1 LIFAP
6 QVRVINEEGQQ
17 IGILPVKEALSL
29 AESQGLDLVEI
40 APQAKPPVCKIID
53 YGKYMYELK
62 KEQQRAKKKQI
73 VIKLHEIKFGIMT
86 DDHDMDHKMRKIQE
100 FLSEGD
106 KVKLTVMFRG
116 RELEHKELGKIVLD
130 KVVEK
135 LKDIAVIEQLPK
147 QEGRALFT
155 VVGPQKVVAVKRK
168 SA

>member
-1 LIFAP
+1 M
-6 QVRVINEEGQQ
+6 RVINEEGQQ

-73 VIKLHEIKFGIMT
+73 VIRLHEIKFGIMT
-86 DDHDMDHKMRKIQE
+86 DDHDMEHKMRKIEE

-130 KVVEK
+130 KLVEK
-135 LKDIAVIEQLPK
+135 LKDIAVVEQLPK
-147 QEGRALFT
+147 LEGRALFT
-155 VVGPQKVVAVKRK
+155 IVGSQRVITAKRN
-168 SA
+168 AE

>member
-1 LIFAP
+1 MG
-6 QVRVINEEGQQ
+6 V
-17 IGILPVKEALSL
+17 LPVKEALSL

-155 VVGPQKVVAVKRK
+155 VVGPQKVAVAKRK

>member
-1 LIFAP
+1 M
-6 QVRVINEEGQQ
+6 RVINEEGQQ

-73 VIKLHEIKFGIMT
+73 VIRLHEIKFGIMT
-86 DDHDMDHKMRKIQE
+86 DDHDMEHKMRKIEE

-130 KVVEK
+130 KLVEK
-135 LKDIAVIEQLPK
+135 LKDIAVVEQLPK
-147 QEGRALFT
+147 LEGRALFT
-155 VVGPQKVVAVKRK
+155 VVGPQRVITAKRK